1 MSRNLILFDV
11 DGTIAESGQIIDKT
25 IKTLIK
31 QISKNFDIGIVG
43 GGTKEKILFQL
54 EDLYFNHY
62 FFECGCVYH
71 VNNSLNKEE
80 INLNEKYTKNIRE
93 HILYPKINILVKQAL
108 LFLSNVDYTISGNF
122 IDLRNGM
129 IYISLIGMSAT
140 IDERSYFV
148 NLNKNSN
155 YRKKLL
161 DILINKAI
169 ELGINNNVTI
179 CEGGTVGLAIYPV
192 ENDKEQ
198 VIKHLSDYNEIYYLG
213 DKYDENGNDFKII
226 NNKKIIGCPVD
237 NIEMT
242 KNVLTKL
249 IDINN

>member
-1 MSRNLILFDV
+1 MDRNLILFDV

-140 IDERSYFV
+140 INERSYFV

-179 CEGGTVGLAIYPV
+179 CEGRTTPCKQGL
-192 ENDKEQ
+192 
-198 VIKHLSDYNEIYYLG
+198 
-213 DKYDENGNDFKII
+213 
-226 NNKKIIGCPVD
+226 NKLRQ
-237 NIEMT
+237 T
-242 KNVLTKL
+242 
-249 IDINN
+249 